1 MKCEMARDNVI
12 LAYYGELPDELA
24 EPLEQHLMSC
34 EECQEELRSMQAME
48 TPLATFPVVE
58 PSPNLLAQSRMHLR
72 DEALDAIPPH
82 GFLDTAENKLLS
94 DGTPCRAR
102 PRRQHRAL
110 VGAGFSWAATL

>member
-48 TPLATFPVVE
+48 TPLA
-58 PSPNLLAQSRMHLR
+58 
-72 DEALDAIPPH
+72 ALDR
-82 GFLDTAENKLLS
+82 KS
-94 DGTPCRAR
+94 
-102 PRRQHRAL
+102 
-110 VGAGFSWAATL
+110 VV